1 MYQPKDIFPLTL
13 EETICS
19 HTKVN
24 ITGLEE
30 KTLNHLNEIISCNVI
45 NNEIKGKINNE
56 SNETNRGHNVNAFKI
71 EDILNN
77 IVTI

>member
-13 EETICS
+13 EETIYPQ
-19 HTKVN
+19 TKVN
-24 ITGLEE
+24 TTGLEE
-30 KTLNHLNEIISCNVI
+30 ETLDHLNEIISCIVI
-45 NNEIKGKINNE
+45 DNETKGKINNE
-56 SNETNRGHNVNAFKI
+56 SNETNRGHNVNGFKI